1 MSLDGTVGDISDI
14 GILLKV
20 DVFREVQLGCD
31 SLMTSLRQAADKT
44 CDKFELY
51 LLNNVLRIPDDLHVP
66 GLDEDE
72 NDMMI
77 LRGEQD
83 DETTA
88 SNDGGG
94 EESSSSLSSMV
105 RYTME
110 DERAVDEERA
120 SLRDRII
127 KLRRTNARLARTSTL
142 KDANAKC
149 ISSSS
154 SSSFPSSSSFFF
166 FLTCSC
172 EKFFNTFFST
182 FKINLIMIQRNREI
196 DRE

>member
-1 MSLDGTVGDISDI
+1 MITLDYIEI
-14 GILLKV
+14 
-20 DVFREVQLGCD
+20 RPEAC
-31 SLMTSLRQAADKT
+31 SLRQAADKT
-44 CDKFELY
+44 CDKFELF
-51 LLNNVLRIPDDLHVP
+51 LLNNDLRIPDDLHVP

-154 SSSFPSSSSFFF
+154 SSSYPSSSSFFF